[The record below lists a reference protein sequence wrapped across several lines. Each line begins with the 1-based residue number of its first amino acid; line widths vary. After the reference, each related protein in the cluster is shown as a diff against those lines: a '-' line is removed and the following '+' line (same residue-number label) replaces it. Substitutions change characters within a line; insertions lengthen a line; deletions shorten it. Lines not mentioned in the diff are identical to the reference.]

1 MVAVQVRKHWI
12 APEDYLE
19 LERNAEFK
27 SEYLE
32 GQIFA
37 MSGGSP
43 EHSAIT
49 VNITRELSLQLK
61 GRPCQAFSND
71 LKVRTSYTGLYAY
84 PDLTVVCSEPIYHDE
99 KRDIITNP
107 VVIIEVLPPSTEA
120 FDRGRKFAHY
130 QNILSL
136 LDYILIAQDQPWI
149 DHYARQPNNRWLLTP
164 VVGLESSLWIPS
176 IECDLRLAEVYDRI
190 VFADTRS
197 QD

>member
-107 VVIIEVLPPSTEA
+107 VVIIEVLSPSTEA

>member
-84 PDLTVVCSEPIYHDE
+84 PNLTVVCSEPIYHDE

-107 VVIIEVLPPSTEA
+107 VVIIEVLSPSTEA

-136 LDYILIAQDQPWI
+136 LDYILIAQDQTWI

>member
-84 PDLTVVCSEPIYHDE
+84 PNLTVVCSEPIYHDE

-107 VVIIEVLPPSTEA
+107 VVIIEVLSPSTEA